1 MENLD
6 IQKSVSKRG
15 KVLLIV
21 NNYKFSFCDKLLN
34 GESRWRCR
42 VPKCNA
48 TIYTIGEDFLISR
61 HNLIHSHEEL
71 SKSALQKQFVA
82 VAAKRKASEDI
93 ELQPKRIIHS
103 VLKENV
109 SDQLTIDDVKSVKR
123 SIYGERRKK
132 FPKLPKSCL
141 ESHCALED
149 IKERIIT
156 NRKENFLMINDVE
169 SNIIIFSCDVNLKH
183 LCRCTRTF
191 MDGTFKYCPKYF
203 LQLFTLHGYYNRH
216 YNPFAF
222 CCLTILLNK
231 CKEINL
237 KFQPEEIV
245 IDFEKSILN
254 AVKIVWNE
262 IKIIGCRF
270 HISQAW
276 WRKVQELGLS
286 KDYK

>member
-1 MENLD
+1 
-6 IQKSVSKRG
+6 
-15 KVLLIV
+15 
-21 NNYKFSFCDKLLN
+21 
-34 GESRWRCR
+34 
-42 VPKCNA
+42 
-48 TIYTIGEDFLISR
+48 
-61 HNLIHSHEEL
+61 
-71 SKSALQKQFVA
+71 VA

-93 ELQPKRIIHS
+93 GLQPKRIIHS
-103 VLKENV
+103 VLKENE

-149 IKERIIT
+149 IKEKIIT
-156 NRKENFLMINDVE
+156 NRKENFLMINDIE

-183 LCRCTRTF
+183 LCRCTRIF

-203 LQLFTLHGYYNRH
+203 LQLFTLHGYYNGH
-216 YNPFAF
+216 YIPLAF
-222 CCLTILLNK
+222 CLLKDKLTETYAKCLTILLNK

-245 IDFEKSILN
+245 IDFEKSIHN

-262 IKIIGCRF
+262 VKITGCRF

-286 KDYK
+286 KDYKERTEVGKWIGYCFGLLFLGKKITYYFVQFHINFMLM

>member
-93 ELQPKRIIHS
+93 GLQPKRIIHS
-103 VLKENV
+103 VLKENE

-123 SIYGERRKK
+123 SMYGERRKK

-149 IKERIIT
+149 IKEKIIT
-156 NRKENFLMINDVE
+156 NRKENFLMINDIE

-183 LCRCTRTF
+183 LCRCTRIF
-191 MDGTFKYCPKYF
+191 LDGTFKYCPKYF
-203 LQLFTLHGYYNRH
+203 LQLFTLHGYYNGH
-216 YNPFAF
+216 YIPLAF
-222 CCLTILLNK
+222 CLLKDKLTETRDV
-231 CKEINL
+231 CKMSNY
-237 KFQPEEIV
+237 
-245 IDFEKSILN
+245 S
-254 AVKIVWNE
+254 VK
-262 IKIIGCRF
+262 
-270 HISQAW
+270 QM
-276 WRKVQELGLS
+276 
-286 KDYK
+286 